1 MISISPF
8 CKEAKLKTATPQS
21 QWKHYVCINVN
32 MQSKY
37 RIEKISTDQALIVFI
52 DDVTGISKL
61 LFSDVNFKM

>member
-8 CKEAKLKTATPQS
+8 GKEAKLKTATPQS
-21 QWKHYVCINVN
+21 QWKYYFCINVN

-37 RIEKISTDQALIVFI
+37 RTEKISTDQALIVLI

-61 LFSDVNFKM
+61 FFFF